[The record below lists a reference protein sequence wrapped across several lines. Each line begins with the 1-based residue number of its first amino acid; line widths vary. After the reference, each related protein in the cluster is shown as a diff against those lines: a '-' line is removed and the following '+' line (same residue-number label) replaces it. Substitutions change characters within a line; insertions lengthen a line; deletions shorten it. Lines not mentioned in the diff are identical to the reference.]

1 MDSKTYTGKYLAAYD
16 ADFYRW
22 TMAQKLASPHDLY
35 MSDIDA
41 MIRDRA
47 GNIRLLEIKR
57 LNYEPKPYQARNMAL
72 LDAIL
77 KAGIE
82 ALAGRVEIEING
94 RRERHSVTYHG
105 FNLLQLSGE
114 SFFDSEFTLDGSAM
128 DASQLSQQLN
138 FKAEAKSAEPIAF
151 SEPLAV

>member
-1 MDSKTYTGKYLAAYD
+1 MENQQYAGKDLSHYD
-16 ADFYRW
+16 ADFYHW
-22 TMAQKLASPHDLY
+22 TMEQKLASPHDLY

-41 MIRDRA
+41 MIRDRS

-57 LNYEPKPYQARNMAL
+57 RNYKPKPYQARNIAL

-82 ALAGRVEIEING
+82 ALAGKVEIEIKG
-94 RRERHSVTYHG
+94 RRERHNIRYHG

-114 SFFDSEFTLDGSAM
+114 SFFSSEFTLDGEAM
-128 DASQLSQQLN
+128 NASQLSQQLN
-138 FKAEAKSAEPIAF
+138 FKAATRSNEPRPF
-151 SEPLAV
+151 SEPLLI

>member
-1 MDSKTYTGKYLAAYD
+1 MTKTYSGKYLASYD

-82 ALAGRVEIEING
+82 ALAGKVEIEING
-94 RRERHSVTYHG
+94 RRERHNIKYHG

-114 SFFDSEFTLDGSAM
+114 SFFSSEFTLDGEAM
-128 DASQLSQQLN
+128 NASQLSQQLN
-138 FKAEAKSAEPIAF
+138 FKATTRSAEPLAF
-151 SEPLAV
+151 SEPSAV

>member
-1 MDSKTYTGKYLAAYD
+1 METKTYSGKRLEHYD

-82 ALAGRVEIEING
+82 ALAGKVEIEING
-94 RRERHSVTYHG
+94 RRERHSITYHG
-105 FNLLQLSGE
+105 FNLLQVSGE
-114 SFFDSEFTLDGSAM
+114 SFFNSEFTLDGEAM
-128 DASQLSQQLN
+128 NASQLSQQLK
-138 FKAEAKSAEPIAF
+138 FKAETRSAEPLAF